1 MKNINTIILI
11 ILLALVKQNVIA
23 QSETY
28 TVAYVNSKELL
39 EMFPEK
45 EEATAKLLE
54 LSDSYKSELEFMQNE
69 YNKKYSDYISYQI
82 TLSEN
87 IKLRRMRELSEL
99 ENRIQQFIQLAQQD
113 IEQQELMLLSP
124 LKEKVMEAIREVGLE
139 NQFIVIYDLADPGIA
154 FVNPAAFDAN
164 SLVIEKLNIR

>member
-164 SLVIEKLNIR
+164 SLVIDKLNIR